1 VIKFTQIQNHT
12 CGNSSIRISRE
23 RNNRRDYRFFSGG
36 SKILL
41 AFMWRR
47 RGHKG
52 VFVFLDTQKKITQG
66 SLVITNKK
74 LGTLIVPTSL
84 SLTLTLTL
92 FYVATRC
99 NLPRPPSLWDGK
111 KYHTQ
116 ITRTI
121 TSFHIVVPPLHNT
134 PTTIS
139 QLSSLFWH

>member
-1 VIKFTQIQNHT
+1 MIKFTQIQNHT

-84 SLTLTLTL
+84 SL
-92 FYVATRC
+92 
-99 NLPRPPSLWDGK
+99 SL
-111 KYHTQ
+111 
-116 ITRTI
+116 
-121 TSFHIVVPPLHNT
+121 SL
-134 PTTIS
+134 S
-139 QLSSLFWH
+139 LSSTWLLGVIYQDHPLYEMAKNTIHKSQGQ

>member
-1 VIKFTQIQNHT
+1 MIKFTQIQNHT

-23 RNNRRDYRFFSGG
+23 RNNRRDNRFFSGG

-41 AFMWRR
+41 AFMWRS

-84 SLTLTLTL
+84 SL
-92 FYVATRC
+92 
-99 NLPRPPSLWDGK
+99 SL
-111 KYHTQ
+111 
-116 ITRTI
+116 
-121 TSFHIVVPPLHNT
+121 SL
-134 PTTIS
+134 S
-139 QLSSLFWH
+139 LSSTWLLGVIYQDHPLYEMARYWRCYQVLYSGGIWPERKLSSR